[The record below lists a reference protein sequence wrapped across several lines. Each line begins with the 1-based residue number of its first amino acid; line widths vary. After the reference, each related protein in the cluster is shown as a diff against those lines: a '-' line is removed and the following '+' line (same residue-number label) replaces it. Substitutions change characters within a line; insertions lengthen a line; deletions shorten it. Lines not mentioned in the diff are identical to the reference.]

1 MRILS
6 YEEMNALEAG
16 AAVTVTS
23 VLAIL
28 CAAIAAVVVYKIFLS
43 NKGSTT
49 LPGGWKFTWN

>member
-6 YEEMNALEAG
+6 NEEMKNISAG
-16 AAVTVTS
+16 AAITVTS

-28 CAAIAAVVVYKIFLS
+28 CAAIAAVVVYKVFIS

>member
-6 YEEMNALEAG
+6 IEEMDNIKAG
-16 AAVTVTS
+16 AAITVGS
-23 VLAIL
+23 ILAVLV
-28 CAAIAAVVVYKIFLS
+28 AAIVAVVVYKIFLS